1 MTERQTQRR
10 QDAKPQG
17 IGRRAFVT
25 LGLGS
30 GAAALLAACGWDGG
44 TLVRP
49 GLWSIS
55 RVNDWVGETLLY
67 SPTRLA
73 RTYPASE
80 RSAALPSYFIS
91 RTMRSEEHTSE
102 LQSQSNLVC
111 RLLLEK
117 KTHNYTLLL
126 RDHLAARDYDVV
138 DRSLSQHLAALPDP
152 RLLFSAHLVAR
163 HRVLHVPHRTSAP
176 HP

>member
-91 RTMRSEEHTSE
+91 RTMPM
-102 LQSQSNLVC
+102 
-111 RLLLEK
+111 
-117 KTHNYTLLL
+117 L
-126 RDHLAARDYDVV
+126 RDPATWRLRV
-138 DRSLSQHLAALPDP
+138 DG
-152 RLLFSAHLVAR
+152 LVAQPLELSLDDLMR
-163 HRVLHVPHRTSAP
+163 LPSPTKLGYKLTKYLMSMTFMDQRPGGYWEDQEYP
-176 HP
+176 WFGGI

>member
-1 MTERQTQRR
+1 MTERQTPRR

-17 IGRRAFVT
+17 IDRRAFVT

-55 RVNDWVGETLLY
+55 RVNDWVGEKLLY

-73 RTYPASE
+73 RTYDSSE
-80 RSAALPSYFIS
+80 RSASLPSYFIS
-91 RTMRSEEHTSE
+91 RTMPMLGDPAAWRHQAVHPQAPSGRITEH
-102 LQSQSNLVC
+102 
-111 RLLLEK
+111 
-117 KTHNYTLLL
+117 
-126 RDHLAARDYDVV
+126 
-138 DRSLSQHLAALPDP
+138 
-152 RLLFSAHLVAR
+152 R
-163 HRVLHVPHRTSAP
+163 H
-176 HP
+176 

>member
-1 MTERQTQRR
+1 MTERQTPRR

-17 IGRRAFVT
+17 IDRRAFVT

-55 RVNDWVGETLLY
+55 RANDWVGEKLLY

-73 RTYPASE
+73 RPYPAGE
-80 RSAALPSYFIS
+80 RGAALPSYLLS
-91 RTMRSEEHTSE
+91 RAVP
-102 LQSQSNLVC
+102 LLGDPAAC
-111 RLLLEK
+111 RLPGDGLIAQPLE
-117 KTHNYTLLL
+117 
-126 RDHLAARDYDVV
+126 
-138 DRSLSQHLAALPDP
+138 
-152 RLLFSAHLVAR
+152 
-163 HRVLHVPHRTSAP
+163 
-176 HP
+176 